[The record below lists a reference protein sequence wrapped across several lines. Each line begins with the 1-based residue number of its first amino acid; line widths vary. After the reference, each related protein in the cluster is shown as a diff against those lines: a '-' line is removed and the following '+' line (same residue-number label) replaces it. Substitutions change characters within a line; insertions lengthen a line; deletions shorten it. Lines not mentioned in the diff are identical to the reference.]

1 MSATK
6 TLVVCKILVC
16 IMSKKLSW
24 SKQLDS
30 FSVVYLYYYV
40 YIHIYMDVY
49 VIYIFFKMLYSQEKF
64 WVSAISN
71 DGLIIL
77 PII

>member
-1 MSATK
+1 
-6 TLVVCKILVC
+6 
-16 IMSKKLSW
+16 
-24 SKQLDS
+24 
-30 FSVVYLYYYV
+30 
-40 YIHIYMDVY
+40 MDVY